1 MRDRSAFFLAALSVL
16 LLPGAARAQV
26 SCAGLPAFQSC
37 TAYASGAAVV
47 YNSAKYTSIAPIPAT
62 RDCPP
67 NSPYNPSND
76 NWWTNNGACSGGAAT
91 ATTGATATRTSTA
104 TATRTAT
111 PTPTAGGA
119 TATVTRT
126 STATATATR
135 TSTATATP
143 TSGGG
148 TTVNVSTASQLS
160 AALNNA
166 VAGQTIQLAS
176 GTYVGTFTLARS
188 GTASARITITGPAT
202 AVIQGTSVGGGYG
215 LHLDHSSY
223 ATVRGITLT
232 NAQKGIICD
241 GVTNVLIDGVTVHD
255 VGMEGI
261 HLRSFSSNNT
271 IQNAHVFSTG
281 LSSPGFG
288 EGLYVGSAN
297 SNWAS
302 YSGGQPDASNSNQLL
317 NNTLGPNVAAECIDI
332 KEGTTGGLV
341 QGNHFDSTGIT
352 GQNFADSWIDV
363 KGNGWQ
369 IVGNTGTNPS
379 GSLLVDGI
387 QTHVQLPGWGNDNT
401 FSGNDLTVNAAGY
414 GFNVASGSTGNVV
427 RSDNT
432 VRGAAKGTANVPLQ

>member
-1 MRDRSAFFLAALSVL
+1 M
-16 LLPGAARAQV
+16 
-26 SCAGLPAFQSC
+26 
-37 TAYASGAAVV
+37 
-47 YNSAKYTSIAPIPAT
+47 
-62 RDCPP
+62 
-67 NSPYNPSND
+67 
-76 NWWTNNGACSGGAAT
+76 
-91 ATTGATATRTSTA
+91 
-104 TATRTAT
+104 
-111 PTPTAGGA
+111 
-119 TATVTRT
+119 
-126 STATATATR
+126 
-135 TSTATATP
+135 
-143 TSGGG
+143 
-148 TTVNVSTASQLS
+148 NVATASQLS

-188 GTASARITITGPAT
+188 GTSSARITISGPST

-223 ATVRGITLT
+223 VTVRGLTLT
-232 NAQKGIICD
+232 NAQKGIIGD

-271 IQNAHVFSTG
+271 IQNSHVFSTG

-302 YSGGQPDASNSNQLL
+302 YSGGQPDASNDNKLL

-363 KGNGWQ
+363 KGNNWQ

-387 QTHVQLPGWGNDNT
+387 QTHVQLAGWGNNNSFAD
-401 FSGNDLTVNAAGY
+401 NDLTVNAAGY
-414 GFNVASGSTGNVV
+414 GFNIVSTATGNVV
-427 RSDNT
+427 YSNNT
-432 VRGAAKGTANVPLQ
+432 VRGAAKGTANVPVQ